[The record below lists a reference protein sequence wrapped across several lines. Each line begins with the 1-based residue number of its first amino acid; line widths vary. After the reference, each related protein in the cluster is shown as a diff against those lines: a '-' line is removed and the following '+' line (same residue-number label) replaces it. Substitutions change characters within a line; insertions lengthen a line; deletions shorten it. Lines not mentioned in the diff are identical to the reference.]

1 MASPRVRQILFEVLT
16 DPPGRTST
24 AAQVMQRLITA
35 TLTAVHVD
43 GASVALMTPAG
54 HAGLLAATDGP
65 SAELENLQHSLGE
78 GPCLDASR
86 AGRPVLEPDLS
97 RSGMSHWPGFTSSAT
112 AAGIAAVFA
121 FPLQVGVIRLGVL
134 DLYRTITGSLEP
146 LQLAEA
152 LDFAAAAT
160 TILLD
165 LQHSVPLGELHP
177 LLAVAAD
184 GHREVHQA
192 TGMISVQAAVGL
204 TEALLLLRARAY
216 AAERPLLDVA
226 KDVLNRR
233 LTFYPEDDH
242 DE

>member
-1 MASPRVRQILFEVLT
+1 MASPRVRQILLEVLT
-16 DPPGRTST
+16 DPPGRAST
-24 AAQVMQRLITA
+24 AAQVMQRLVAA
-35 TLTAVHVD
+35 TLAAVKVD

-65 SAELENLQHSLGE
+65 SAELENLQLTLGE

-86 AGRPVLEPDLS
+86 AGRPVLQPDLS
-97 RSGMSHWPGFTSSAT
+97 SGGTSRWPGFTSSAT
-112 AAGIAAVFA
+112 NAGIAAVFA
-121 FPLQVGVIRLGVL
+121 FPLQVGAIRLGVL

-165 LQHSVPLGELHP
+165 LQHSAPIGELHP

-184 GHREVHQA
+184 GHREIHQA
-192 TGMISVQAAVGL
+192 TGMISVQAAIGL

-216 AAERPLLDVA
+216 AAERPLLEVA
-226 KDVLNRR
+226 NDVLNRR